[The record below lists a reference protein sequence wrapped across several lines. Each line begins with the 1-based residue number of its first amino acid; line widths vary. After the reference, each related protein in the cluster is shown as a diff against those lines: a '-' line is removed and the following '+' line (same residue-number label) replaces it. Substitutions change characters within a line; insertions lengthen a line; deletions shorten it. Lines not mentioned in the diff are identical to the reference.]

1 MGHLRQISKIHLALR
16 IFSFAVGMG
25 LGNGLRENHSI
36 YWTCG
41 ALPKTT
47 SFRTASLSVQNYTNT
62 LGTLIKKH
70 RLIGLALVPPELGAV
85 GYKRRCAGRDPLIL
99 VNQRDA
105 ATKEPLHLVA
115 EPRPIAARTSAVI
128 LHTEGPHELGK
139 RLP

>member
-62 LGTLIKKH
+62 LGTLSPS
-70 RLIGLALVPPELGAV
+70 ALVPFFCEVTCHIARNHN
-85 GYKRRCAGRDPLIL
+85 RRGF
-99 VNQRDA
+99 
-105 ATKEPLHLVA
+105 
-115 EPRPIAARTSAVI
+115 
-128 LHTEGPHELGK
+128 
-139 RLP
+139 RLS